1 MARPQCDTPLV
12 LSCLGAFDTETLSS
26 TITLNWYAVHS
37 RQLLKTNSSY
47 PIPTISLAQR
57 FFFSHAPRHNK
68 PMKAYC
74 KIKLQFYSRQ
84 LLQRIQATNSNN
96 LIGLKVFSSQL
107 KIYMPK
113 YSKALCT
120 SVYSYTLYY
129 NSCLYVNTL
138 GLTSVP
144 W

>member
-1 MARPQCDTPLV
+1 

-26 TITLNWYAVHS
+26 TITLNWYTVHS
-37 RQLLKTNSSY
+37 RQLLNTNSSD

-57 FFFSHAPRHNK
+57 FFFPMHPDTTSQWK
-68 PMKAYC
+68 PIAKL
-74 KIKLQFYSRQ
+74 KLQFYSRQ

-96 LIGLKVFSSQL
+96 LIGLKVFPSQL
-107 KIYMPK
+107 KRYMPK
-113 YSKALCT
+113 YSKVLHT

-129 NSCLYVNTL
+129 NSWVYVNTL